1 MTLIDKAEA
10 HDDDLIRRGD
20 ALAAIQLGDTV
31 TKLQARIRAIPYVDA
46 DPVCTGCGGTGV
58 TYQTERRCACQGPD
72 LTDPVTVHAN
82 MLRGTIAKP
91 TVEQII
97 HLYGVDA
104 LTKALAPVIVREAA
118 LDDLARLGQEYDAAP
133 NLKRIGTGLYEAQP
147 AVNAPAEDAKA
158 KGETDGETLE
168 RLGMDGAKWAAEFR
182 TTALRLG
189 YSDMD
194 EGWLIGWFCNAIM
207 AGYDRAPT
215 DAAHVNEPPK
225 SEHDAGNVLTDAAQ
239 AREAAL
245 YAIKRGFLSAAPGE
259 WRVGDVE
266 RVTTAILRALEQEGR

>member
-97 HLYGVDA
+97 HLYGVDTLA
-104 LTKALAPVIVREAA
+104 KALAPVIVREAA
-118 LDDLARLGQEYDAAP
+118 PYMTDLMVDPETIPDMEMEYDHRA
-133 NLKRIGTGLYEAQP
+133 G
-147 AVNAPAEDAKA
+147 D
-158 KGETDGETLE
+158 D
-168 RLGMDGAKWAAEFR
+168 
-182 TTALRLG
+182 
-189 YSDMD
+189 SDD
-194 EGWLIGWFCNAIM
+194 
-207 AGYDRAPT
+207 
-215 DAAHVNEPPK
+215 
-225 SEHDAGNVLTDAAQ
+225 
-239 AREAAL
+239 
-245 YAIKRGFLSAAPGE
+245 
-259 WRVGDVE
+259 
-266 RVTTAILRALEQEGR
+266 